1 MPGAVIR
8 PHTCS
13 AGRVDPVRRGLLVAL
28 AGGVLASCAGR
39 QATVRLMPVET
50 APVLALLNGFRAGN
64 GLAPLSRV
72 GALDVAAERQAL
84 AMAEADRMSHSLS
97 FGDTLPRR
105 VEAAGYQWQTVAE
118 NLGMGYHSLED
129 AFAGWKGSSG
139 HRANLLKAN
148 ATEFGIAHAWRAES
162 RYHDYW
168 ALVLGAPRVQP
179 A

>member
-1 MPGAVIR
+1 MIR
-8 PHTCS
+8 LTARS
-13 AGRVDPVRRGLLVAL
+13 AGRVDPVRRGLLLAL

-39 QATVRLMPVET
+39 PSGVTVRLMPVES
-50 APVLALLNGFRAGN
+50 APVLALLNGFRAEA

-84 AMAEADRMSHSLS
+84 AMAKADRMSHSLS

-105 VEAAGYQWQTVAE
+105 VEASGYQWQTVAE
-118 NLGMGYHSLED
+118 NLGMGYHSLAD
-129 AFAGWKGSSG
+129 AFAGWKGSPG

-162 RYHDYW
+162 RVHDYW